1 MPEAAE
7 PGRARTDPDGD
18 DRQVAETLCAG
29 GAAGGSKGSSG
40 LLQSGLAA
48 EACAVSEGDAQRST
62 SWCPSSSKS
71 SSVTGAG
78 GDRSWSGGTAR
89 VPGELVATST
99 DETGCP
105 GGIAIRLGKAEHQTV
120 PQAGGKVFVEGNLNS
135 CARFCSYV
143 AIPESCLAQAR
154 TDNTAQRP
162 ASKLLAYVPQALFV
176 PLR

>member
-1 MPEAAE
+1 MPEAAAFSQK
-7 PGRARTDPDGD
+7 PGRACTDLPDGD

-78 GDRSWSGGTAR
+78 GDRSWSGGAAR
-89 VPGELVATST
+89 VPGETS
-99 DETGCP
+99 
-105 GGIAIRLGKAEHQTV
+105 
-120 PQAGGKVFVEGNLNS
+120 
-135 CARFCSYV
+135 ARS
-143 AIPESCLAQAR
+143 PRGSCLAA
-154 TDNTAQRP
+154 TA
-162 ASKLLAYVPQALFV
+162 ASGASQSSRIAQPHNATSACNEAGCQENLHLPSLVYLSAFLVS
-176 PLR
+176 